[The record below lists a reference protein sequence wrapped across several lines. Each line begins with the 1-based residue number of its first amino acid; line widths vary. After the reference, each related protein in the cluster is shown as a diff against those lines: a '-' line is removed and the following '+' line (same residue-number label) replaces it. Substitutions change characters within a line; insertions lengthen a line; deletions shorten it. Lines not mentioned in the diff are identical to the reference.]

1 MKKKPKPKGHQQF
14 KIKLQDMAAVA
25 IAANRA
31 RIAEQERLVRA
42 GLLRPVELG
51 LGNAAT
57 QAGDALEDYLEG
69 EGDWH
74 GGEPMF

>member
-1 MKKKPKPKGHQQF
+1 MKKKPKPKKHQQF
-14 KIKLQDMAAVA
+14 KIQLKDKTAAVA
-25 IAANRA
+25 ENRA
-31 RIAEQERLVRA
+31 RIAEQEMAVRA

-69 EGDWH
+69 DWH